1 MKHLDRRILDTDAR
15 LTEEI
20 MVVSMNMS
28 GMTQRIIRP
37 VFDTAFCVA
46 LLLRVKLPVSGLVAM
61 VGYGVFG
68 VAVTALYSYT
78 DVSAKRHNWPIVTS
92 AHVTPHDR

>member
-28 GMTQRIIRP
+28 GMTSPGR
-37 VFDTAFCVA
+37 
-46 LLLRVKLPVSGLVAM
+46 
-61 VGYGVFG
+61 
-68 VAVTALYSYT
+68 
-78 DVSAKRHNWPIVTS
+78 
-92 AHVTPHDR
+92 